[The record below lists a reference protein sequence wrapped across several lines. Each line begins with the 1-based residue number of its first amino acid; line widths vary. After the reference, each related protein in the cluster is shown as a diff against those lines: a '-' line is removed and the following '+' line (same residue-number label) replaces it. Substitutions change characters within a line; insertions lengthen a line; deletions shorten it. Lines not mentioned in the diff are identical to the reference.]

1 MLRYMK
7 KNIWILIVLAMVTNL
22 ISCGVIGSTSRK
34 SVPGIPD
41 PIQKEAS
48 GGTSFELDGYTVNI
62 DYKYSYDISALVVS
76 THEYSDYDIAGKLA
90 PKDLALAWG
99 PVAEYNDRIDFNW
112 SQSNR
117 WYYWETKTYDEINVV
132 GGVDGV
138 SQHSANNHL
147 IAADDTVKK
156 QIKSINAGDYV
167 NIKGYLVNLSAAKPD
182 GTNFWWN
189 SSKERTDTGDGSCEL
204 IYVTSVEWLE

>member
-1 MLRYMK
+1 M
-7 KNIWILIVLAMVTNL
+7 
-22 ISCGVIGSTSRK
+22 
-34 SVPGIPD
+34 
-41 PIQKEAS
+41 
-48 GGTSFELDGYTVNI
+48 
-62 DYKYSYDISALVVS
+62 
-76 THEYSDYDIAGKLA
+76 
-90 PKDLALAWG
+90 
-99 PVAEYNDRIDFNW
+99 
-112 SQSNR
+112 
-117 WYYWETKTYDEINVV
+117 